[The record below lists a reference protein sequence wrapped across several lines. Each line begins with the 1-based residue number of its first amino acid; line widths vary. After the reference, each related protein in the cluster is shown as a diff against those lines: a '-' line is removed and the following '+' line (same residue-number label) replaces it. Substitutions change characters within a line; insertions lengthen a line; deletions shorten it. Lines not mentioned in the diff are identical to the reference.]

1 MHAPA
6 QGDRHAV
13 HILNIKSSQV
23 KSSQVKSSQ
32 VNGRQRASLR
42 RAAARHLLPCRR
54 ERGRGDEPRR
64 LRYRR
69 ARCAPGDLCASWAA
83 RRSCARTAPTRAD
96 TRRRLAGARAPRRR
110 RNSKRNAQLEQ
121 ESREQ
126 GELVER
132 RIERGFE
139 NLAPEP
145 DEEERAL
152 LFDGGSERAVRL
164 MREASVVGARACLM
178 PDGGGVTRAA
188 RNRKWA
194 LAIDSG
200 WRRGGLFY
208 DWRSMTRA

>member
-1 MHAPA
+1 MGGRERVCDEQLRGTFFPA
-6 QGDRHAV
+6 DGSVAV
-13 HILNIKSSQV
+13 AMSLADFDTGCIRCKTGEMRP
-23 KSSQVKSSQ
+23 
-32 VNGRQRASLR
+32 GRFVRIVGGETLVCTHGTYESRYKAQTGRRTSAKAEEELEKEEGSLR
-42 RAAARHLLPCRR
+42 YAR
-54 ERGRGDEPRR
+54 
-64 LRYRR
+64 
-69 ARCAPGDLCASWAA
+69 
-83 RRSCARTAPTRAD
+83 
-96 TRRRLAGARAPRRR
+96 
-110 RNSKRNAQLEQ
+110 LEQ
-121 ESREQ
+121 EREQ

-152 LFDGGSERAVRL
+152 LFDGGSEWAVRL